1 MKAIS
6 VLIPDGED
14 HMALGVMRSLGLTHR
29 VMVDL
34 MTSHRSPPSGFSR
47 FCRRCHFTASGITD
61 KDRCDAILKTI
72 ATAPVDVLLP
82 VSVAGIH
89 LVAAERQ
96 AFARQVALPPLPDS
110 FTLDT
115 ANDKT
120 ALCRF
125 AQRNGVP
132 VPPSLVFPDDVSE
145 YQALLRLEYPVLL
158 KPPSLGGGQGFQL
171 FHEPQTLAKFLE
183 TNPALRRTSTRHL
196 LQSYLPGID
205 IGLNVLCRNGEILA
219 STVQENQLRA
229 SLPFGPPAGIHFV
242 KDVQTLETGSKLL
255 SALRWNGV
263 ANLDMVRCAA
273 SGETMLLEMNP
284 RYWRTLMGSVYAG
297 VNFPYLSCLSAL
309 DQPFPETDYRLIT
322 YAEKSV
328 ALKQARC
335 LIAGHSFLPG
345 FRFKNTTLRAA
356 LTDPL
361 PTLAGYWKRMLHKRR
376 GDDRKSTRKV
386 V

>member
-14 HMALGVMRSLGLTHR
+14 HMALWVMRSLGLTHR
-29 VMVDL
+29 VRVDL
-34 MTSHRSPPSGFSR
+34 MTSHRLPPSGLSR
-47 FCRRCHFTASGITD
+47 FCRHCHFTTSDITD

-72 ATAPVDVLLP
+72 ATTPVDVLLP

-89 LVAAERQ
+89 LVAAARQ
-96 AFARQVALPPLPDS
+96 AFVRQVALPPLPDS

-125 AQRNGVP
+125 AQRHGVP

-145 YQALLRLEYPVLL
+145 YRDLLRLNYPVLL

-171 FHEPQTLAKFLE
+171 FHNPQTLATFLE
-183 TNPALRRTSTRHL
+183 ANPALRGTGTRHL
-196 LQSYLPGID
+196 LQSYLPGTD
-205 IGLNVLCRNGEILA
+205 LGLNVLCRHGEILA
-219 STVQENQLRA
+219 FTVQENQLRA
-229 SLPFGPPAGIHFV
+229 SSPFGPPVGIHFV
-242 KDVQTLETGSKLL
+242 QDVQALEAGRKLL

-263 ANLDMVRCAA
+263 ANLDMVRYPAT
-273 SGETMLLEMNP
+273 GETMLLEMNP

-309 DQPFPETDYRLIT
+309 DQPLPATDYRLIT

-335 LIAGHSFLPG
+335 LVAGRSFLPG
-345 FRFKNTTLRAA
+345 FRFRNTTLWIILR
-356 LTDPL
+356 DPL
-361 PTLAGYWKRMLHKRR
+361 PTLAGYWKRIFRLKLF
-376 GDDRKSTRKV
+376 RKK
-386 V
+386 

>member
-14 HMALGVMRSLGLTHR
+14 HMALWVMRSLGITHR
-29 VMVDL
+29 VRVDV
-34 MTSHRSPPSGFSR
+34 MTSHRLPSSMFSR
-47 FCRRCHFTASGITD
+47 FCRHCHFTTSDITN

-72 ATAPVDVLLP
+72 AKTPIDVLLP

-89 LVAAERQ
+89 LVAAERK
-96 AFARQVALPPLPDS
+96 AFVRQVALPPLPDS

-120 ALCRF
+120 ALFRF
-125 AQRNGVP
+125 AQRHGMP

-145 YQALLRLEYPVLL
+145 YRDLLRLNYPVLL

-171 FHEPQTLAKFLE
+171 FHDPQKLATFLE
-183 TNPALRRTSTRHL
+183 ANPALRGSSTRHL
-196 LQSYLPGID
+196 LQSYLPGTD
-205 IGLNVLCRNGEILA
+205 LGLNVLCRHGEILA
-219 STVQENQLRA
+219 FTVQENQLRA
-229 SLPFGPPAGIHFV
+229 SFPFGPPVGIHFV
-242 KDVQTLETGSKLL
+242 QDVQALEAGRKLL

-263 ANLDMVRCAA
+263 ANLDMVRYPAT
-273 SGETMLLEMNP
+273 GETMLLEINP

-309 DQPFPETDYRLIT
+309 DQPLPATDYRLIT

-328 ALKQARC
+328 ALKQARW
-335 LIAGHSFLPG
+335 LVAGRSFLPG
-345 FRFKNTTLRAA
+345 FRFRNTTLWIILR
-356 LTDPL
+356 DPL
-361 PTLAGYWKRMLHKRR
+361 PTLVGYVKRIFRLKLF
-376 GDDRKSTRKV
+376 RKK
-386 V
+386 